1 METGGTLTGFGI
13 GVREGGCGCSW
24 ANRRRRTVRHDDI
37 DPKSDIELHT
47 VNEHVIVRVPL
58 AGPVIDEWLR
68 RYRGSPAPPG
78 FTSRSRHI
86 PPDGCR
92 RVPADGNQREVAATM
107 DAARALIAEADAGE
121 RAPAAAQAE
130 SIVRD
135 WWARRRESAPRRPV
149 SKIDVARTG
158 IGTEKRWPLLGAL
171 AVAIAVPLLLP
182 ARFSVGPKWIV
193 PAVMAL
199 LLVAIVVADQAR
211 SDRRPAVVRALSLAL
226 MVVLVAEAAGV
237 TARLVVD
244 LVEGGPETNNAKDLL
259 SVGFGVWLYT
269 ILAFAFLYWVLDGGG
284 PDARLWAPPEYPN
297 LAFPEQLNPDVAA
310 PGWRSQFFDYLY
322 LGFTNATAFSPTDVM
337 PLARWAKAA
346 MTIQAAG
353 SLLILGL
360 VIARAVNI
368 LQ

>member
-1 METGGTLTGFGI
+1 MT
-13 GVREGGCGCSW
+13 
-24 ANRRRRTVRHDDI
+24 DI
-37 DPKSDIELHT
+37 DPESDIELHT
-47 VNEHVIVRVPL
+47 INEHVVVRVPL
-58 AGPVIDEWLR
+58 AGPVTGEWLR
-68 RYRGSPAPPG
+68 RYQRLARATGVPVQAQA
-78 FTSRSRHI
+78 H
-86 PPDGCR
+86 PDR
-92 RVPADGNQREVAATM
+92 TWLVVSVPADGNQRDVAATM

-135 WWARRRESAPRRPV
+135 WWTRKRQSAPHRPV
-149 SKIDVARTG
+149 SKVEVVRTG

-182 ARFSVGPKWIV
+182 ARFSLGPSWIV
-193 PAVMAL
+193 PAVVAL
-199 LLVAIVVADQAR
+199 LLVAIVVADQGR
-211 SDRRPAVVRALSLAL
+211 GDRRPAVVRVLSLAL
-226 MVVLVAEAAGV
+226 VVVLVAEAAGV
-237 TARLVVD
+237 TGRLVVD
-244 LVEGGPETNNAKDLL
+244 LVEGGQETDSAGDLL

-297 LAFPEQLNPDVAA
+297 LAFPEQLNPVVAA
-310 PGWRSQFFDYLY
+310 PGWRPQFFDYLY

-346 MTIQAAG
+346 MTLQAAG
-353 SLLILGL
+353 SLVILGL

-368 LQ
+368 LR